1 MRIIL
6 IKIFFIV
13 IICFYQSTAYSK
25 TNDKSEFNHKF
36 LSNYFSALISYDN
49 QNNQKALKYFNLSK
63 TLESKNQTYMKKY
76 LFSMVNDGQINKAI
90 KQIKFWKNNKD
101 SDFFEMNILL
111 LVDALNRKDF
121 KKSKIFLS
129 NLKNLK
135 NSNTYETVIYETL
148 KSYFELFDKKKLDNE
163 SEYNFGRLS
172 IITNAFQ
179 NCYLDTKKTNS
190 LFLNLISSPDGDY
203 SRYLFF
209 YLAKKIKEKEYETAK
224 QISSTIDP
232 IANGLLVLQ
241 TKYWVD
247 NLDFEKFN
255 KIFSCENEKH
265 LLSEFF
271 FLIANLYSSDEEY
284 NYSNFYLNI
293 SNYLNSNFYY
303 NLTLLFENYFII
315 ENYDASR
322 KILNKFGNREYMYN
336 WYKIKNISK
345 ILYIQEN
352 ETRSLRFVES
362 KFNKI
367 KNPSVKII
375 FDMGNIYKRSKKYE
389 KAIEFYT
396 KAMEQLDEMSAS
408 YADILY
414 RRGGSYER
422 IKKYKLSDIDL
433 INSLKIVPNDPYV
446 TNYLAYSWLERNYKI
461 EESLDMLQEAYE
473 QKKNDPYIID
483 SIGWANYLIKD
494 YQKAEKYLLRA
505 LELMPNDPIVNDHY
519 GDILLILNRK
529 IQARYF
535 CNNALKQEDTEKEMK
550 KKIEEKLLN
559 GISNL

>member
-25 TNDKSEFNHKF
+25 TIDKSEFNHKF
-36 LSNYFSALISYDN
+36 LSDYFSALISYDN

-63 TLESKNQTYMKKY
+63 TLKSKNQTYMKKY

-90 KQIKFWKNNKD
+90 KEIKFWKNNKV

-111 LVDALNRKDF
+111 LVDELNRKDF
-121 KKSKIFLS
+121 KRSRIFLS

-135 NSNTYETVIYETL
+135 NNNTYETVIYETL
-148 KSYFELFDKKKLDNE
+148 KSYFDLFDKKKINNE

-172 IITNAFQ
+172 IITKAFQ
-179 NCYLDTKKTNS
+179 NCYLDSKKTNS
-190 LFLNLISSPDGDY
+190 LFLNLINSPDGDY

-209 YLAKKIKEKEYETAK
+209 YIAKKIKEKNYETAK

-255 KIFSCENEKH
+255 KIFSCKNEKH

-293 SNYLNSNFYY
+293 ANYLNSNFYY

-315 ENYDASR
+315 ENYDVSR
-322 KILNKFGNREYMYN
+322 KILNKFGNSDDVYN

-352 ETRSLRFVES
+352 EIRSLKFAES

-396 KAMEQLDEMSAS
+396 RAMNQLDDMSAS

-422 IKKYKLSDIDL
+422 IKNYKQSDIDL

-461 EESLDMLQEAYE
+461 GEALNMLQEAYE

-519 GDILLILNRK
+519 GDILWMLNRK

-535 CNNALKQEDTEKEMK
+535 WNNALKQEDTEKEMK

>member
-148 KSYFELFDKKKLDNE
+148 KSYFDLFDKKKIDNE

-179 NCYLDTKKTNS
+179 NCYLDTEKTNS
-190 LFLNLISSPDGDY
+190 LFLNLMNSPDGDY

-209 YLAKKIKEKEYETAK
+209 YLAKKIKEKKYETAK

-284 NYSNFYLNI
+284 DYSNFYLNI
-293 SNYLNSNFYY
+293 ANYLNSNFYY

-322 KILNKFGNREYMYN
+322 KILNKFGNSDDMYN

-352 ETRSLRFVES
+352 EIRSLRFVES

-367 KNPSVKII
+367 KNPSAKII

-396 KAMEQLDEMSAS
+396 KAMEQLDQMSAS

-519 GDILLILNRK
+519 GDILWMLNRK

-535 CNNALKQEDTEKEMK
+535 WNNALKQEDTEKEMK

>member
-148 KSYFELFDKKKLDNE
+148 KSYFDLFDKKKIDNE
-163 SEYNFGRLS
+163 TEYNFGRLS

-190 LFLNLISSPDGDY
+190 LFLNLINSPDGDY

-209 YLAKKIKEKEYETAK
+209 YLAKKIKEKNYETAK

-284 NYSNFYLNI
+284 DYSNFYLNI
-293 SNYLNSNFYY
+293 ANYLNSNFYY

-322 KILNKFGNREYMYN
+322 KILNKFGNSDDMYN

-352 ETRSLRFVES
+352 EIRSLRFVES

-422 IKKYKLSDIDL
+422 MKKYKLSDIDL

-519 GDILLILNRK
+519 GDILWMLNRK

-535 CNNALKQEDTEKEMK
+535 WNNALKQEDTEKEMK

>member
-148 KSYFELFDKKKLDNE
+148 KSYFNLFDKKKIDNE

-179 NCYLDTKKTNS
+179 NCYLDTEKTNS
-190 LFLNLISSPDGDY
+190 LFLNLMNSPDGDY

-209 YLAKKIKEKEYETAK
+209 YLAKKIKEKKYETAK

-284 NYSNFYLNI
+284 DYSNFYLNI
-293 SNYLNSNFYY
+293 ANYLNSNFYY

-322 KILNKFGNREYMYN
+322 KILNKFGNSDDMYN

-352 ETRSLRFVES
+352 EIRSLRFVES

-367 KNPSVKII
+367 KNPSAKII

-396 KAMEQLDEMSAS
+396 KAMEQLDQMSAS

-519 GDILLILNRK
+519 GDILWMLNRK

-535 CNNALKQEDTEKEMK
+535 WNNALKQEDTEKEMK

>member
-148 KSYFELFDKKKLDNE
+148 KSYFNLFDKKKIDNE

-179 NCYLDTKKTNS
+179 NCYLDSKKTNS
-190 LFLNLISSPDGDY
+190 LFLNLINSPDGDY

-284 NYSNFYLNI
+284 DYSNFYLNI
-293 SNYLNSNFYY
+293 ANYLNSNFYY

-322 KILNKFGNREYMYN
+322 KILNKFGNSDDMYN

-352 ETRSLRFVES
+352 EIRSLRFVES

-396 KAMEQLDEMSAS
+396 KAMEQLDQMSAS

-519 GDILLILNRK
+519 GDILWMLNRK

-535 CNNALKQEDTEKEMK
+535 WNNALKQEDTEKEMK

>member
-135 NSNTYETVIYETL
+135 NSNTYDTVIYETL
-148 KSYFELFDKKKLDNE
+148 KSYFDLFDKKKFDNE

-209 YLAKKIKEKEYETAK
+209 YLAKKIKEKKYETAK

-247 NLDFEKFN
+247 SLNFEKFN

-284 NYSNFYLNI
+284 DYSNFYLNI
-293 SNYLNSNFYY
+293 ANYLNSNFYY

-322 KILNKFGNREYMYN
+322 KILNKFGNSDDMYN

-352 ETRSLRFVES
+352 EIRSLRFVES

-367 KNPSVKII
+367 KNPSAKII

-396 KAMEQLDEMSAS
+396 KAMEQLDQMSAS

-519 GDILLILNRK
+519 GDILWMLNRK

-535 CNNALKQEDTEKEMK
+535 WNNALKQEDTEKEMK

>member
-25 TNDKSEFNHKF
+25 TNDKSEFNHKY

-148 KSYFELFDKKKLDNE
+148 KSYFNLFDKKKIDNE

-179 NCYLDTKKTNS
+179 NCYLDTEKTNA
-190 LFLNLISSPDGDY
+190 LFLNLMNSPDGDY

-209 YLAKKIKEKEYETAK
+209 YLAKKIKEKNYETAK

-284 NYSNFYLNI
+284 DYSNFYLNI
-293 SNYLNSNFYY
+293 ANYLNSNFYY

-322 KILNKFGNREYMYN
+322 KILNKFGNSDDMYN

-352 ETRSLRFVES
+352 EIRSLRFVES

-367 KNPSVKII
+367 KNPSAKII

-396 KAMEQLDEMSAS
+396 KAMEQLDQMSAS

-519 GDILLILNRK
+519 GDILWMLNRK

-535 CNNALKQEDTEKEMK
+535 WNNALKQEDTEKEMK

>member
-76 LFSMVNDGQINKAI
+76 LFSMVNDGQISKAI

-148 KSYFELFDKKKLDNE
+148 KSYFNLFDKKKIDNE

-179 NCYLDTKKTNS
+179 NCYLDTEKTNS
-190 LFLNLISSPDGDY
+190 LFLNLMNSPDGDY

-209 YLAKKIKEKEYETAK
+209 YLAKKIKEKKYETAK

-241 TKYWVD
+241 SKQWVD
-247 NLDFEKFN
+247 NLEFEKFN

-284 NYSNFYLNI
+284 DYSNFYLNI
-293 SNYLNSNFYY
+293 ANYLNSNFYY

-322 KILNKFGNREYMYN
+322 KILNKFGNSDDMYN

-352 ETRSLRFVES
+352 EIRSLRFVES

-367 KNPSVKII
+367 KNPSAKII

-396 KAMEQLDEMSAS
+396 RAMEQLDQMSAS

-519 GDILLILNRK
+519 GDILWMLNRK

-535 CNNALKQEDTEKEMK
+535 WNNALKQEDTEKEMK

>member
-148 KSYFELFDKKKLDNE
+148 KSYFDLFDKKKLDNE

-179 NCYLDTKKTNS
+179 NCYLDSKKTNS
-190 LFLNLISSPDGDY
+190 LFLNLINSPDGDY

-293 SNYLNSNFYY
+293 ANYLNSNFYY

-322 KILNKFGNREYMYN
+322 KILNKFGNSDDMYN

-352 ETRSLRFVES
+352 EIRSLRFVES

-494 YQKAEKYLLRA
+494 YQKAEKFLLKA

-519 GDILLILNRK
+519 GDILWMLNRK

-535 CNNALKQEDTEKEMK
+535 WNNALKQEDTEKEMK

>member
-25 TNDKSEFNHKF
+25 TNDKNEFNHKF

-90 KQIKFWKNNKD
+90 RQIKFWKNNKD

-148 KSYFELFDKKKLDNE
+148 KSYFDLFDKKKIDNE
-163 SEYNFGRLS
+163 TEYNFGRLS

-209 YLAKKIKEKEYETAK
+209 YLAKKIKEKNYETAK

-284 NYSNFYLNI
+284 DYSNFYLNI
-293 SNYLNSNFYY
+293 ANYLNSNFYY
-303 NLTLLFENYFII
+303 NLTLLFENYFLI

-322 KILNKFGNREYMYN
+322 KILNKFGNRDDMYN

-352 ETRSLRFVES
+352 EIRSLRFVES

-461 EESLDMLQEAYE
+461 KESLDMLQEAYE

-519 GDILLILNRK
+519 GDILWMLNRK

-535 CNNALKQEDTEKEMK
+535 WNNALKQEDTEKEMK

>member
-76 LFSMVNDGQINKAI
+76 LFSMVNDGQINQAI

-101 SDFFEMNILL
+101 SDFFEMDILL
-111 LVDALNRKDF
+111 LVDELNRKDF
-121 KKSKIFLS
+121 KKSKIILS
-129 NLKNLK
+129 NLKDLK
-135 NSNTYETVIYETL
+135 NTNTYETVIYETL
-148 KSYFELFDKKKLDNE
+148 KSYFDLFDKKKIDNE
-163 SEYNFGRLS
+163 TEYNFGRLS

-179 NCYLDTKKTNS
+179 NCYLDSKKTNS
-190 LFLNLISSPDGDY
+190 LFLNLINSPDGDY

-209 YLAKKIKEKEYETAK
+209 YLAKKIKEKNYETAK

-284 NYSNFYLNI
+284 DYSNFYLNI
-293 SNYLNSNFYY
+293 ANYLNSNFYY

-322 KILNKFGNREYMYN
+322 KILNKFGNSDDMYN

-352 ETRSLRFVES
+352 EIRSLRFVES

-367 KNPSVKII
+367 KNPSAKII
-375 FDMGNIYKRSKKYE
+375 FDMANIYKRSKKYE

-519 GDILLILNRK
+519 GDILWMLNRK

-535 CNNALKQEDTEKEMK
+535 WNNALKQEDTEKEMK

>member
-1 MRIIL
+1 
-6 IKIFFIV
+6 
-13 IICFYQSTAYSK
+13 
-25 TNDKSEFNHKF
+25 
-36 LSNYFSALISYDN
+36 
-49 QNNQKALKYFNLSK
+49 
-63 TLESKNQTYMKKY
+63 
-76 LFSMVNDGQINKAI
+76 MVNDGQINKAI

-148 KSYFELFDKKKLDNE
+148 KSYFDLFDKKKIDNE
-163 SEYNFGRLS
+163 TEYNFGRLS

-179 NCYLDTKKTNS
+179 NCYLDSKKTNS
-190 LFLNLISSPDGDY
+190 LFLNLINSPDGDY

-209 YLAKKIKEKEYETAK
+209 YLAKKIKEKNYETAK

-322 KILNKFGNREYMYN
+322 KILNIFGNRDDMYY

-367 KNPSVKII
+367 KNPSSKII
-375 FDMGNIYKRSKKYE
+375 FDMANIYKRSKKYE

-422 IKKYKLSDIDL
+422 IKKYKQSDIDL

-446 TNYLAYSWLERNYKI
+446 TNYLAYSWLERNHKI
-461 EESLDMLQEAYE
+461 DEALNMLKEAYE

-494 YQKAEKYLLRA
+494 FQKAEKYLLRA

-519 GDILLILNRK
+519 GDILWMLDKK

-535 CNNALKQEDTEKEMK
+535 WNNALKQEEIEKEMK
-550 KKIEEKLLN
+550 KKIQEKLLN

>member
-90 KQIKFWKNNKD
+90 RQIKFWKNNKD
-101 SDFFEMNILL
+101 SDFFEMNVLL

-148 KSYFELFDKKKLDNE
+148 KSYFDLFDKKKLDNE

-179 NCYLDTKKTNS
+179 NCYLDSKKTNS
-190 LFLNLISSPDGDY
+190 LFLNLMNSPDGDY

-247 NLDFEKFN
+247 NLDFEKFT
-255 KIFSCENEKH
+255 KIFSCENENH

-284 NYSNFYLNI
+284 DYSNFYLNI
-293 SNYLNSNFYY
+293 ANYLNSNFYY

-322 KILNKFGNREYMYN
+322 KILNKFGNRGDMYN

-367 KNPSVKII
+367 KNPSSKII
-375 FDMGNIYKRSKKYE
+375 FDMANIYKRSKKYE

-422 IKKYKLSDIDL
+422 IKKYKQSDIDL

-446 TNYLAYSWLERNYKI
+446 TNYLAYSWLERNHKI
-461 EESLDMLQEAYE
+461 DEALNMLKEAYE

-494 YQKAEKYLLRA
+494 FQKAEKYLLRA

-519 GDILLILNRK
+519 GDILWMLNRK

-535 CNNALKQEDTEKEMK
+535 WNNALKQEDTEKEMK

>member
-148 KSYFELFDKKKLDNE
+148 KSYFDLFDKKKIDNE

-179 NCYLDTKKTNS
+179 NCYLDTEKTNS
-190 LFLNLISSPDGDY
+190 LFLNLMNSPDGDY

-209 YLAKKIKEKEYETAK
+209 YLAKKIKEKNYETAK

-284 NYSNFYLNI
+284 DYSNFYLNI
-293 SNYLNSNFYY
+293 ANYLNSNFYY

-322 KILNKFGNREYMYN
+322 KILNKFGNSDDMYN

-352 ETRSLRFVES
+352 EIRSLRFVES

-367 KNPSVKII
+367 KNPSAKII

-396 KAMEQLDEMSAS
+396 KAMEQLDQMSAS

-519 GDILLILNRK
+519 GDILWMLNRK

-535 CNNALKQEDTEKEMK
+535 WNNALKQEDTEKEMK

>member
-148 KSYFELFDKKKLDNE
+148 KSYFNLFDKKKIDNE

-179 NCYLDTKKTNS
+179 NCYLDTEKTNS
-190 LFLNLISSPDGDY
+190 LFLNLMNSPDGDY

-209 YLAKKIKEKEYETAK
+209 YLAKKIKEKNYETAK

-284 NYSNFYLNI
+284 DYSNFYLNI
-293 SNYLNSNFYY
+293 ANYLNSNFYY

-322 KILNKFGNREYMYN
+322 KILNKFGNSDDMYN

-352 ETRSLRFVES
+352 EIRSLRFVES

-367 KNPSVKII
+367 KNPSAKII

-396 KAMEQLDEMSAS
+396 KAMEQLDQMSAS

-519 GDILLILNRK
+519 GDILWMLNRK

-535 CNNALKQEDTEKEMK
+535 WNNALKQEDTEKEMK

>member
-148 KSYFELFDKKKLDNE
+148 KSYFDLFDKKKIDNE
-163 SEYNFGRLS
+163 TEYNFGRLS

-209 YLAKKIKEKEYETAK
+209 YLAKKIKEKNYETAK

-284 NYSNFYLNI
+284 DYSNFYLNI
-293 SNYLNSNFYY
+293 ANYLNSNFYY

-322 KILNKFGNREYMYN
+322 KILNKFGNSDDMYN

-352 ETRSLRFVES
+352 EIRSLRFVES

-422 IKKYKLSDIDL
+422 IKKYKKSDVDL

-446 TNYLAYSWLERNYKI
+446 TNYLAYSWLERGYKI
-461 EESLDMLQEAYE
+461 NEALNMLQEAYE

-483 SIGWANYLIKD
+483 SIGWAHYLIKD
-494 YQKAEKYLLRA
+494 FQKAEKFLLKA

-519 GDILLILNRK
+519 GDILWMLNKK

-535 CNNALKQEDTEKEMK
+535 WNNALKQKETEKEMK
-550 KKIEEKLLN
+550 KKIEEKLLK
-559 GISNL
+559 GISKL

>member
-25 TNDKSEFNHKF
+25 TNDKSEFNHKY

-148 KSYFELFDKKKLDNE
+148 KSYFNLFDKKKIDNE
-163 SEYNFGRLS
+163 NEYNFGRLS

-190 LFLNLISSPDGDY
+190 LFLNLINSPDGDY

-209 YLAKKIKEKEYETAK
+209 YLAKKIKEKNYETAK

-284 NYSNFYLNI
+284 DYSNFYLNI
-293 SNYLNSNFYY
+293 ANYLNSNFYY

-322 KILNKFGNREYMYN
+322 KILNKFGNSDDMYN

-352 ETRSLRFVES
+352 EIRSLRFVES

-396 KAMEQLDEMSAS
+396 KAMEQLDQMSAS

-519 GDILLILNRK
+519 GDILWMLNRK

-535 CNNALKQEDTEKEMK
+535 WNNALKQEDTEKEMK
-550 KKIEEKLLN
+550 KKIEEKILN

>member
-6 IKIFFIV
+6 TKIFFIV

-148 KSYFELFDKKKLDNE
+148 KSYFDLFDKKKIDNE
-163 SEYNFGRLS
+163 TEYNFGRLS

-209 YLAKKIKEKEYETAK
+209 YLAKKIKEKNYETAK

-241 TKYWVD
+241 TKNWVD

-284 NYSNFYLNI
+284 DYSNFYLNI
-293 SNYLNSNFYY
+293 ANYLNSNFYY

-322 KILNKFGNREYMYN
+322 KILNKFGNSDDMYN

-367 KNPSVKII
+367 KNPSAKII

-519 GDILLILNRK
+519 GDILWMLNRK

-535 CNNALKQEDTEKEMK
+535 WNNALKQEDTEKKMK

>member
-148 KSYFELFDKKKLDNE
+148 KSYFDLFDKKKIDNE
-163 SEYNFGRLS
+163 TEYNFGRLS

-190 LFLNLISSPDGDY
+190 LFLNLINSPDGDY

-209 YLAKKIKEKEYETAK
+209 YLAKKIKEKNYETAK

-284 NYSNFYLNI
+284 DYSNFYLNI
-293 SNYLNSNFYY
+293 ANYLNSNFYY

-322 KILNKFGNREYMYN
+322 KILNKFGNRDDMYN

-352 ETRSLRFVES
+352 EIRSLRFVES

-422 IKKYKLSDIDL
+422 MKKYKLSDIDL

-461 EESLDMLQEAYE
+461 KESLDMLQEAYE

-519 GDILLILNRK
+519 GDILWMLNRK

-535 CNNALKQEDTEKEMK
+535 WNNALKQEDTEKEMK

>member
-90 KQIKFWKNNKD
+90 RQIKFWKNNKD

-148 KSYFELFDKKKLDNE
+148 KSYFDLFDKKKIDNE
-163 SEYNFGRLS
+163 TEYNFGRLS

-209 YLAKKIKEKEYETAK
+209 YLAKKIKEKNYETAK

-284 NYSNFYLNI
+284 DYSNFYLNI
-293 SNYLNSNFYY
+293 ANYLNSNFYY

-322 KILNKFGNREYMYN
+322 KILNKFGNSDDMYN

-352 ETRSLRFVES
+352 EIRSLRFVES

-461 EESLDMLQEAYE
+461 KESLDMLQEAYE

-519 GDILLILNRK
+519 GDILWMLNRK

-535 CNNALKQEDTEKEMK
+535 WNNALKQEDTEKEMK

>member
-101 SDFFEMNILL
+101 SDFFEMDILL
-111 LVDALNRKDF
+111 LVDELNRKDLE
-121 KKSKIFLS
+121 KSKIILS

-135 NSNTYETVIYETL
+135 NNNTYETVIYETL
-148 KSYFELFDKKKLDNE
+148 KSYFDLFDKKKIDNE
-163 SEYNFGRLS
+163 TEYNFGRLS

-179 NCYLDTKKTNS
+179 NCYLDSKKTNS
-190 LFLNLISSPDGDY
+190 LFLNLINSPDGDY

-209 YLAKKIKEKEYETAK
+209 YLAKKIKEKEYDTAK

-284 NYSNFYLNI
+284 DYSNFYLNI
-293 SNYLNSNFYY
+293 ANYLNSNFYY

-322 KILNKFGNREYMYN
+322 KILNKFGNSDDMYN

-483 SIGWANYLIKD
+483 SIGLANYLIKD

-519 GDILLILNRK
+519 GDILWMLNRK

-535 CNNALKQEDTEKEMK
+535 WNNALKQEDTEKEMK
-550 KKIEEKLLN
+550 KKIEEKILN

>member
-148 KSYFELFDKKKLDNE
+148 KSYFDLFDKKKIDNE
-163 SEYNFGRLS
+163 TEYNFGRLS

-209 YLAKKIKEKEYETAK
+209 YLAKKIKEKKYETAK

-284 NYSNFYLNI
+284 DYSNFYLNI
-293 SNYLNSNFYY
+293 ANYLNSNFYY

-322 KILNKFGNREYMYN
+322 KILNKFGNSDDMYN

-352 ETRSLRFVES
+352 EIRSLRFVES

-396 KAMEQLDEMSAS
+396 KAMEQLDQMSAS

-519 GDILLILNRK
+519 GDILWMLNRK

-535 CNNALKQEDTEKEMK
+535 WNNALKQEDTEKEMK

>member
-63 TLESKNQTYMKKY
+63 TLKSKNQTYMKKY

-90 KQIKFWKNNKD
+90 KEIKFWKNNKV

-111 LVDALNRKDF
+111 LVDELNRKDF
-121 KKSKIFLS
+121 KRSRIFLS

-135 NSNTYETVIYETL
+135 NNNTYETVIYETL
-148 KSYFELFDKKKLDNE
+148 KSYFDLFDKKKIDYE

-172 IITNAFQ
+172 IITKAFQ
-179 NCYLDTKKTNS
+179 NCYLDSKKTNS
-190 LFLNLISSPDGDY
+190 LFLNLINSPDGDY

-209 YLAKKIKEKEYETAK
+209 YIAKKIKEKNYETAK

-255 KIFSCENEKH
+255 KIFSCKNEKH

-293 SNYLNSNFYY
+293 ANYLNSNFYY

-315 ENYDASR
+315 ENYDVSR
-322 KILNKFGNREYMYN
+322 KILNKFGNSDDVYN

-352 ETRSLRFVES
+352 EIRSMKFAES

-396 KAMEQLDEMSAS
+396 RAMNQLDDMSAS

-422 IKKYKLSDIDL
+422 IKNYKQSDIDL

-461 EESLDMLQEAYE
+461 GEALNMLQEAYE

-519 GDILLILNRK
+519 GDVLWMLNRK

-535 CNNALKQEDTEKEMK
+535 WNNALKQEDTEKEMK

>member
-25 TNDKSEFNHKF
+25 TNDKSEFNHKY

-148 KSYFELFDKKKLDNE
+148 KSYFNLFDKKKIDNE

-179 NCYLDTKKTNS
+179 NCYLDTEKTNS
-190 LFLNLISSPDGDY
+190 LFLNLMNSPDGDY

-209 YLAKKIKEKEYETAK
+209 YLAKKIKEKNYETAK

-284 NYSNFYLNI
+284 DYSNFYLNI
-293 SNYLNSNFYY
+293 ANYLNSNFYY

-322 KILNKFGNREYMYN
+322 KILNKFGNSDDMYN

-352 ETRSLRFVES
+352 EIRSLRFVES

-396 KAMEQLDEMSAS
+396 KAMEQLDQMSAS

-519 GDILLILNRK
+519 GDILWMLNRK

-535 CNNALKQEDTEKEMK
+535 WNNALKQEDTEKEMK

>member
-76 LFSMVNDGQINKAI
+76 LFSLVNDGQINKAI

-148 KSYFELFDKKKLDNE
+148 KSYFDLFDKKKINNE

-179 NCYLDTKKTNS
+179 NCYLDSKKTNS
-190 LFLNLISSPDGDY
+190 LFLNLINSPDGDY

-322 KILNKFGNREYMYN
+322 KILNKFGNRGDMYN

-352 ETRSLRFVES
+352 EIRSLRFVES

-519 GDILLILNRK
+519 GDILWMLNRK

-535 CNNALKQEDTEKEMK
+535 WNNALKQEDTEKEMK

>member
-76 LFSMVNDGQINKAI
+76 LFSLVNDGQINQAI

-101 SDFFEMNILL
+101 PDFFEMDILL
-111 LVDALNRKDF
+111 LVDELNRKDF
-121 KKSKIFLS
+121 EKSKIILS
-129 NLKNLK
+129 NLKDLK
-135 NSNTYETVIYETL
+135 NTNTYETVIYETL

-179 NCYLDTKKTNS
+179 NCYLDSKKTNS
-190 LFLNLISSPDGDY
+190 LFLNLINSPDGDY

-322 KILNKFGNREYMYN
+322 KILNKFGNRDDMYN

-367 KNPSVKII
+367 KNPSSKII
-375 FDMGNIYKRSKKYE
+375 FDMANIYKRSKKYE

-422 IKKYKLSDIDL
+422 IKKYKQSDIDL

-446 TNYLAYSWLERNYKI
+446 TNYLAYSWLERNHKI
-461 EESLDMLQEAYE
+461 DEALNMLKEAYE

-494 YQKAEKYLLRA
+494 FQKAEKYLLRA

-519 GDILLILNRK
+519 GDILWMLDKK

-535 CNNALKQEDTEKEMK
+535 WNNALKQEEIEKEMK
-550 KKIEEKLLN
+550 KKIQEKLLN

>member
-148 KSYFELFDKKKLDNE
+148 KSYFDLFDKKKIDNE

-179 NCYLDTKKTNS
+179 NCYLDTEKTNS
-190 LFLNLISSPDGDY
+190 LFLNLMNSPDGDY

-209 YLAKKIKEKEYETAK
+209 YLAKKIKEKNYETAK

-284 NYSNFYLNI
+284 DYSNFYLNI
-293 SNYLNSNFYY
+293 ANYLNSNFYY

-322 KILNKFGNREYMYN
+322 KILNKFGNRDYMYN

-367 KNPSVKII
+367 KNPSSKII
-375 FDMGNIYKRSKKYE
+375 FDMANIYKRSKKYE

-422 IKKYKLSDIDL
+422 IKKYKQSDIDL

-446 TNYLAYSWLERNYKI
+446 TNYLAYSWLERNHKI
-461 EESLDMLQEAYE
+461 DEALNMLKEAYE

-494 YQKAEKYLLRA
+494 FQKAQKYLLRA

-519 GDILLILNRK
+519 GDILWMLDKK

-535 CNNALKQEDTEKEMK
+535 WNNALKQEDTEKEMK

>member
-148 KSYFELFDKKKLDNE
+148 KSYFDLFDKKKIDNE
-163 SEYNFGRLS
+163 TEYNFGRLS

-179 NCYLDTKKTNS
+179 NCYLDTEKTNS
-190 LFLNLISSPDGDY
+190 LFLNLMNSPDGDY

-255 KIFSCENEKH
+255 KIFSCKNEKH

-293 SNYLNSNFYY
+293 ANYLNSNFYY

-322 KILNKFGNREYMYN
+322 KILNKFGNSDDMYN

-352 ETRSLRFVES
+352 EIRSLRFVES

-367 KNPSVKII
+367 KNPSAKII

-519 GDILLILNRK
+519 GDILWMLNRK

-535 CNNALKQEDTEKEMK
+535 WNNALKQEDTEKEMK

>member
-6 IKIFFIV
+6 TKIFFIV

-25 TNDKSEFNHKF
+25 TNDKSEFNHKY

-148 KSYFELFDKKKLDNE
+148 KSYFDLFDKKKIDNE
-163 SEYNFGRLS
+163 TEYNFGRLS

-209 YLAKKIKEKEYETAK
+209 YLAKKIKEKNYETAK

-247 NLDFEKFN
+247 SLNFEKFN
-255 KIFSCENEKH
+255 NIFSCDNEKH

-284 NYSNFYLNI
+284 DYSNFYLNI
-293 SNYLNSNFYY
+293 ANYLNSNFYY

-322 KILNKFGNREYMYN
+322 KILNKFGNREYM
-336 WYKIKNISK
+336 
-345 ILYIQEN
+345 
-352 ETRSLRFVES
+352 
-362 KFNKI
+362 
-367 KNPSVKII
+367 
-375 FDMGNIYKRSKKYE
+375 
-389 KAIEFYT
+389 
-396 KAMEQLDEMSAS
+396 
-408 YADILY
+408 
-414 RRGGSYER
+414 
-422 IKKYKLSDIDL
+422 
-433 INSLKIVPNDPYV
+433 
-446 TNYLAYSWLERNYKI
+446 
-461 EESLDMLQEAYE
+461 
-473 QKKNDPYIID
+473 
-483 SIGWANYLIKD
+483 
-494 YQKAEKYLLRA
+494 
-505 LELMPNDPIVNDHY
+505 
-519 GDILLILNRK
+519 
-529 IQARYF
+529 
-535 CNNALKQEDTEKEMK
+535 
-550 KKIEEKLLN
+550 
-559 GISNL
+559 

>member
-63 TLESKNQTYMKKY
+63 TLKSKNQTYMKKY

-90 KQIKFWKNNKD
+90 KEIKFWKNNKV

-111 LVDALNRKDF
+111 LVDELNRKDF
-121 KKSKIFLS
+121 KRSRIFLS

-135 NSNTYETVIYETL
+135 NNNTYETVIYETL
-148 KSYFELFDKKKLDNE
+148 KSYFDLFDKKKINNE

-172 IITNAFQ
+172 IITKAFQ

-190 LFLNLISSPDGDY
+190 LFLNLINSPDGDY

-209 YLAKKIKEKEYETAK
+209 YIAKKIKEKNYETAK

-255 KIFSCENEKH
+255 KIFSCKNEKH

-293 SNYLNSNFYY
+293 ANYLNSNFYY

-322 KILNKFGNREYMYN
+322 KILNKFENSDDVYN

-352 ETRSLRFVES
+352 EIRSLKFAES

-396 KAMEQLDEMSAS
+396 RAMNQLDDMSAS

-422 IKKYKLSDIDL
+422 IKNYKQSDIDL

-461 EESLDMLQEAYE
+461 GEALNMLQEAYE

-519 GDILLILNRK
+519 GDVLWMLNRK

-535 CNNALKQEDTEKEMK
+535 WNNALKQEDTEKEMK

>member
-148 KSYFELFDKKKLDNE
+148 KSYFNLFDKKKIDNE

-209 YLAKKIKEKEYETAK
+209 YLAKKIKEKNYETAK

-284 NYSNFYLNI
+284 DYSNFYLNI
-293 SNYLNSNFYY
+293 ANYLNSNFYY

-322 KILNKFGNREYMYN
+322 KILNKFENSDDVYN

-352 ETRSLRFVES
+352 EIRSLKFAES

-396 KAMEQLDEMSAS
+396 RAMNQLDDMSAS

-422 IKKYKLSDIDL
+422 IKNYKQSDIDL

-461 EESLDMLQEAYE
+461 GEALNMLQEAYE

-519 GDILLILNRK
+519 GDILWMLNRK

-535 CNNALKQEDTEKEMK
+535 WNNALKQEDTEKEMK